1 MDANPRQVERETNE
15 TTRTAAQQTER
26 IGRTMSNTAEQ
37 TARAASEAFRQNAE
51 IFNSTWRES
60 SEAANRIAERSMDQ
74 FSKLCGFSGDNARQ
88 SIQQSAGSVQTLLDG
103 STVVASGMQN
113 VSGEWMRFV
122 QNRVEENLKNFDELM
137 SCRSIPDCMAIQT
150 RMIRD
155 NFEAFLHTAR
165 RTSELSTKLADNAV
179 KQMGDAALAPPR

>member
-1 MDANPRQVERETNE
+1 MATDVERETNK
-15 TTRTAAQQTER
+15 TTRAAAHQTEQ
-26 IGRTMSNTAEQ
+26 IGRTMSHTAEQ
-37 TARAASEAFRQNAE
+37 AARAASQAFRQNAE
-51 IFNSTWRES
+51 AFSITWRES

-74 FSKLCGFSGDNARQ
+74 FSKVCGLSGHNARQ
-88 SIQQSAGSVQTLLDG
+88 SVQQSAASVQTLLDS

-155 NFEAFLHTAR
+155 NFEAFLQTAR
-165 RTSELSTKLADNAV
+165 RTSELSTKLADDAV
-179 KQMGDAALAPPR
+179 KQMSDAALAPR